1 MISHTF
7 PHTTPPPNNKVKWD
21 RFVVAVL
28 VFTLFFLCVRLLLG
42 ALLPL
47 SATTTGGGG
56 GGPSAQQWGALL
68 AELKALRS
76 EVQGLRSEVRGLS
89 ERLARGG

>member
-1 MISHTF
+1 M
-7 PHTTPPPNNKVKWD
+7 
-21 RFVVAVL
+21 AVL

-47 SATTTGGGG
+47 SATTTGGGGG